1 MITLLRNSL
10 ARLRIRLLEYR
21 TRKIFE
27 KQFGKS
33 CRYSF
38 TGGNMTLSFTAP
50 VVMNEKDMARM
61 LRDAANALEEPG
73 TQWGDY

>member
-1 MITLLRNSL
+1 MFNKLSESI
-10 ARLRIRLLEYR
+10 RIRLLAYR
-21 TRKIFE
+21 TGKIFE

-50 VVMNEKDMARM
+50 VVMNEQEMAKI
-61 LRDAANALEEPG
+61 LREAADALEAPG
-73 TQWGDY
+73 KQWGDY